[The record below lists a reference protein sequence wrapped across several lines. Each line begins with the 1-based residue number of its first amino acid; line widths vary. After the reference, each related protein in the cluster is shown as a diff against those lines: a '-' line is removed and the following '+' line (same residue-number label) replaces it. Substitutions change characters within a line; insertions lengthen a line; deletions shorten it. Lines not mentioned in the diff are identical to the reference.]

1 MGAVQ
6 FGVFFF
12 AFMLGETMVN
22 DQAARFFTPQM
33 VNMVYAGG
41 IACTGL
47 GCLSFGLVQ
56 KRWNTPAARQ
66 AWLAA
71 AGAAAMACGAGVAL
85 LHEPGWLLAASFL
98 MLLSFGYMGGAVHYA
113 LSMAFAGRDTMGR
126 AVGISAAAGVL
137 LQYLVQSLAQ
147 DMTVPFM
154 VSIGL
159 SIGLLVFFPNRPMEQ
174 LGTPNA
180 SRPETNRRHA
190 ACLIVATALL
200 TILLSL
206 NDGVVV
212 SMHASGQVAL
222 FGPVRLFY
230 CLGLILAGF
239 VADRKQ
245 RRLLP
250 ISTLFMQLFTIL
262 LPALLGNALYHS
274 NMALMYFCSGF
285 YVIFFTVSFLAFAP
299 DTKDPALWASMG
311 RAVRSLTTAIVVTP
325 IPLLFARFGSLGMT
339 ALSCLLVAALLPVVW
354 ALPDGSQH
362 RPLPEGQAH
371 KPASREAHQI
381 AFSEKYR
388 LTPREQ
394 EVFARLI
401 STEESIQQIAEGL
414 YISRR
419 TCQRHITAIYEKIGV
434 RSRMGLY
441 QLLVEEQGKP

>member
-1 MGAVQ
+1 MVIIIVVL
-6 FGVFFF
+6 GVISVLNTDVDFLPDMDLPYVVV
-12 AFMLGETMVN
+12 AT
-22 DQAARFFTPQM
+22 
-33 VNMVYAGG
+33 VYAGQPAE
-41 IACTGL
+41 IVEKEVTAVLEQAL
-47 GCLSFGLVQ
+47 GSMSSVRSVSSMSYDNVSVISLQLDSGSDVDV
-56 KRWNTPAARQ
+56 AAEEIQGRID
-66 AWLAA
+66 
-71 AGAAAMACGAGVAL
+71 GAALPNSAYLQESMVIKANPNMLPSMSVSVSRKGESVPDSSEYFAAL
-85 LHEPGWLLAASFL
+85 AD
-98 MLLSFGYMGGAVHYA
+98 
-113 LSMAFAGRDTMGR
+113 RIR
-126 AVGISAAAGVL
+126 AVDGV
-137 LQYLVQSLAQ
+137 QDVSVQ
-147 DMTVPFM
+147 
-154 VSIGL
+154 GL
-159 SIGLLVFFPNRPMEQ
+159 IDNY
-174 LGTPNA
+174 
-180 SRPETNRRHA
+180 
-190 ACLIVATALL
+190 
-200 TILLSL
+200 ILLSL

-441 QLLVEEQGKP
+441 QLFVEEQGKP

>member
-1 MGAVQ
+1 M
-6 FGVFFF
+6 
-12 AFMLGETMVN
+12 
-22 DQAARFFTPQM
+22 
-33 VNMVYAGG
+33 
-41 IACTGL
+41 
-47 GCLSFGLVQ
+47 
-56 KRWNTPAARQ
+56 
-66 AWLAA
+66 
-71 AGAAAMACGAGVAL
+71 
-85 LHEPGWLLAASFL
+85 
-98 MLLSFGYMGGAVHYA
+98 HYA

-441 QLLVEEQGKP
+441 QLFVEEQGKP

>member
-1 MGAVQ
+1 M
-6 FGVFFF
+6 
-12 AFMLGETMVN
+12 
-22 DQAARFFTPQM
+22 
-33 VNMVYAGG
+33 
-41 IACTGL
+41 I
-47 GCLSFGLVQ
+47 
-56 KRWNTPAARQ
+56 
-66 AWLAA
+66 
-71 AGAAAMACGAGVAL
+71 
-85 LHEPGWLLAASFL
+85 
-98 MLLSFGYMGGAVHYA
+98 
-113 LSMAFAGRDTMGR
+113 
-126 AVGISAAAGVL
+126 
-137 LQYLVQSLAQ
+137 
-147 DMTVPFM
+147 
-154 VSIGL
+154 
-159 SIGLLVFFPNRPMEQ
+159 
-174 LGTPNA
+174 
-180 SRPETNRRHA
+180 
-190 ACLIVATALL
+190 
-200 TILLSL
+200 
-206 NDGVVV
+206 
-212 SMHASGQVAL
+212 
-222 FGPVRLFY
+222 

-250 ISTLFMQLFTIL
+250 ISTLFIQLFTIL
-262 LPALLGNALYHS
+262 LPALLGNALYHC
-274 NMALMYFCSGF
+274 NMALMYLCSGF

-299 DTKDPALWASMG
+299 ATKDPALWAPMG

-354 ALPDGSQH
+354 SLPDGSQH

-434 RSRMGLY
+434 KSRVGLY
-441 QLLVEEQGKP
+441 QLFVKEQEKP

>member
-1 MGAVQ
+1 
-6 FGVFFF
+6 
-12 AFMLGETMVN
+12 
-22 DQAARFFTPQM
+22 
-33 VNMVYAGG
+33 
-41 IACTGL
+41 
-47 GCLSFGLVQ
+47 
-56 KRWNTPAARQ
+56 
-66 AWLAA
+66 
-71 AGAAAMACGAGVAL
+71 
-85 LHEPGWLLAASFL
+85 
-98 MLLSFGYMGGAVHYA
+98 
-113 LSMAFAGRDTMGR
+113 MAFAGRDTMGR

-262 LPALLGNALYHS
+262 LPASWG
-274 NMALMYFCSGF
+274 
-285 YVIFFTVSFLAFAP
+285 TPVS
-299 DTKDPALWASMG
+299 
-311 RAVRSLTTAIVVTP
+311 
-325 IPLLFARFGSLGMT
+325 
-339 ALSCLLVAALLPVVW
+339 
-354 ALPDGSQH
+354 
-362 RPLPEGQAH
+362 
-371 KPASREAHQI
+371 
-381 AFSEKYR
+381 
-388 LTPREQ
+388 
-394 EVFARLI
+394 
-401 STEESIQQIAEGL
+401 
-414 YISRR
+414 
-419 TCQRHITAIYEKIGV
+419 
-434 RSRMGLY
+434 
-441 QLLVEEQGKP
+441 

>member
-1 MGAVQ
+1 M
-6 FGVFFF
+6 
-12 AFMLGETMVN
+12 
-22 DQAARFFTPQM
+22 
-33 VNMVYAGG
+33 
-41 IACTGL
+41 
-47 GCLSFGLVQ
+47 
-56 KRWNTPAARQ
+56 
-66 AWLAA
+66 
-71 AGAAAMACGAGVAL
+71 
-85 LHEPGWLLAASFL
+85 
-98 MLLSFGYMGGAVHYA
+98 
-113 LSMAFAGRDTMGR
+113 
-126 AVGISAAAGVL
+126 
-137 LQYLVQSLAQ
+137 
-147 DMTVPFM
+147 
-154 VSIGL
+154 
-159 SIGLLVFFPNRPMEQ
+159 
-174 LGTPNA
+174 
-180 SRPETNRRHA
+180 
-190 ACLIVATALL
+190 ATALL

-354 ALPDGSQH
+354 LCRTAASIGRCRKVRPISLPPGKPIKSPFLRNIALPPGN
-362 RPLPEGQAH
+362 RRYLPA
-371 KPASREAHQI
+371 
-381 AFSEKYR
+381 
-388 LTPREQ
+388 
-394 EVFARLI
+394 
-401 STEESIQQIAEGL
+401 
-414 YISRR
+414 
-419 TCQRHITAIYEKIGV
+419 
-434 RSRMGLY
+434 
-441 QLLVEEQGKP
+441 